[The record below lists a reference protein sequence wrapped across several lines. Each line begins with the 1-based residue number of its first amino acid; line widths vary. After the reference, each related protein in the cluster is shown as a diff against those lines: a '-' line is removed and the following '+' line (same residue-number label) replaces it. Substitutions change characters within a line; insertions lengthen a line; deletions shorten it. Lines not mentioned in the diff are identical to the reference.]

1 MQTTKMQ
8 QMSKTILIIDDN
20 LDIREN
26 TAEILEIAGY
36 KTKVAANGKAG
47 IELAVK
53 EKPDVIVCDI
63 MMPELDGY
71 ELLHLL
77 RMNAETRHIPF
88 IFLTAKTERSDFRKG
103 MEMGADDYLTK
114 PFTQLELLNAVENRL
129 KKTEILKQHYA
140 ANAEGIQS
148 FIKDVKSTGLLQN
161 LEEKYSSQLF
171 TRKNFLYQEGKRPRY
186 LYFLLKGKIKAY
198 KTHEDG
204 KEYITNLYNSND
216 FIGYVALLED
226 ANYDD
231 SALIMEDA
239 EILLIPREDFI
250 QMIYTDPSVASKFIK
265 LITQNVKEKEDRMIG
280 LAYGTLRKRVAEALV
295 NIYRKFNDSNNQ
307 QNILEMTRED
317 VARYV
322 GTATESLI
330 RTISDFKAE
339 GLVDVVSGKI
349 RITNIKKLENLLY

>member
-1 MQTTKMQ
+1 MQ
-8 QMSKTILIIDDN
+8 QMSKMILIIDDN
-20 LDIREN
+20 PDIREN

-36 KTKVAANGKAG
+36 RTMVAANGKTG
-47 IELAVK
+47 IELAIK

-77 RMNAETRHIPF
+77 RMNADTKHIPF

-129 KKTEILKQHYA
+129 KKTEILTQHYTS
-140 ANAEGIQS
+140 NAEGVQS
-148 FIKDVKSTGLLQN
+148 FIQDVKSAGLLQN

-171 TRKNFLYQEGKRPRY
+171 NRKNFLYQEGKRPRY

-198 KTHEDG
+198 KIHEDG

-216 FIGYVALLED
+216 FIGYIALLED

-239 EILLIPREDFI
+239 EIVLIPREDFI
-250 QMIYTDPSVASKFIK
+250 QMIYSDSSVASKFIK

-295 NIYRKFNDSNNQ
+295 NIYRKFNDSNSQRNT
-307 QNILEMTRED
+307 LEMTRED

-330 RTISDFKAE
+330 RTISDFKSE

>member
-1 MQTTKMQ
+1 MN
-8 QMSKTILIIDDN
+8 KTILIIDDN
-20 LDIREN
+20 PDIREN

-36 KTKVAANGKAG
+36 TTFVAANGKRG
-47 IELAVK
+47 IELAIK
-53 EKPDVIVCDI
+53 EMPDVIVCDI

-77 RMNAETRHIPF
+77 RKNNDTRHIPF

-129 KKTEILKQHYA
+129 KKTDILKQYYA
-140 ANAEGIQS
+140 PNPEGVQS
-148 FIKDVKSTGLLQN
+148 FMTDVKKTGLLQHM
-161 LEEKYSSQLF
+161 EERYSTQLF
-171 TRKNFLYQEGKRPRY
+171 TKKNFLYQEGKRPRY
-186 LYFLLKGKIKAY
+186 LYYLLKGKIKAY

-216 FIGYVALLED
+216 FIGYIALLED
-226 ANYDD
+226 TNYDD
-231 SALIMEDA
+231 SAVVMEDA
-239 EILLIPREDFI
+239 EVMLIPREDFVT
-250 QMIYTDPSVASKFIK
+250 MIYSDASVASKFIK

-280 LAYGTLRKRVAEALV
+280 LAYGTLRKRVAEALI
-295 NIYRKFNDSNNQ
+295 NIYRKFNADNTQ
-307 QNILEMTRED
+307 TNILEMTRED

-330 RTISDFKAE
+330 RTISDFKSE
-339 GLVDVVSGKI
+339 GLVDVVNGKI
-349 RITNIKKLENLLY
+349 RIPDIKKLDNLLY

>member
-1 MQTTKMQ
+1 M
-8 QMSKTILIIDDN
+8 
-20 LDIREN
+20 E
-26 TAEILEIAGY
+26 
-36 KTKVAANGKAG
+36 
-47 IELAVK
+47 
-53 EKPDVIVCDI
+53 
-63 MMPELDGY
+63 
-71 ELLHLL
+71 
-77 RMNAETRHIPF
+77 
-88 IFLTAKTERSDFRKG
+88 ER
-103 MEMGADDYLTK
+103 
-114 PFTQLELLNAVENRL
+114 
-129 KKTEILKQHYA
+129 
-140 ANAEGIQS
+140 
-148 FIKDVKSTGLLQN
+148 
-161 LEEKYSSQLF
+161 YSSQLF

-216 FIGYVALLED
+216 FIGYIALLED

-250 QMIYTDPSVASKFIK
+250 QMIYNDPSVASKFIK

-295 NIYRKFNDSNNQ
+295 NIYRKFNDSNTQHNT
-307 QNILEMTRED
+307 LEMTRED

-330 RTISDFKAE
+330 RTISDFKSE